1 MCDSQH
7 RPVKATRASRGRRS
21 LHRLGLRRTLHTSQ
35 SAYKYAFERSGDR
48 HQLSKIDM
56 SVTTGTRVRQRRGRH
71 PLRQTEDVIC
81 SSWGLIPGGIDRI
94 ETFTVFLIFL
104 QGVRPISQPLKPHAG
119 PARPHPALWA
129 PALPTWA
136 QSPAHSTVRL
146 PSLWPKP
153 MICLRFF
160 FTKWLPGSP
169 SIAKLTSSLQYSLC
183 GFCDY
188 RKKRE

>member
-1 MCDSQH
+1 MLSKHLLEWGFPQKSVRGH
-7 RPVKATRASRGRRS
+7 RTDFCRWFS
-21 LHRLGLRRTLHTSQ
+21 LHAAHENHLGLWKLFRLRPWL
-35 SAYKYAFERSGDR
+35 EMLINLSGGV
-48 HQLSKIDM
+48 I
-56 SVTTGTRVRQRRGRH
+56 
-71 PLRQTEDVIC
+71 IC

-104 QGVRPISQPLKPHAG
+104 QGVCPVSQPLKPHAG

-136 QSPAHSTVRL
+136 QSPACSTVRL

-153 MICLRFF
+153 IICLRFF